1 MYKNNFKSVFD
12 YVFSF
17 VGLLITLPIF
27 ILIVVMLYFFNKKSV
42 FFYQQ
47 RPGKDGKI
55 FKLIKFKTMTDEKDE
70 AGRLL
75 EDSKRLTSLGKF
87 IRTTSLDEIPQLI
100 NIIKGDMS
108 LIGPRP
114 LLVHYIPLYTKEQ
127 AKRHNVKPG
136 VTGWA
141 QVNGRN
147 SISWEEK
154 FILDVWYVENI
165 SFSLD
170 FKIFILT
177 FLKVFKREGINSGSN
192 VTMSSFKGNK

>member
-27 ILIVVMLYFFNKKSV
+27 ILIMVMLYFFNKKSV

-70 AGRLL
+70 EGRLL

-114 LLVHYIPLYTKEQ
+114 LLVHYMPLYTKEQ
-127 AKRHNVKPG
+127 AKRK
-136 VTGWA
+136 
-141 QVNGRN
+141 
-147 SISWEEK
+147 
-154 FILDVWYVENI
+154 
-165 SFSLD
+165 
-170 FKIFILT
+170 
-177 FLKVFKREGINSGSN
+177 
-192 VTMSSFKGNK
+192 